1 VDAATADRLERL
13 TGVRVADC
21 RPLGGQHGVLHYRVR
36 LGDSR
41 VGFAKVAAS
50 PAGLTNPGFPAEAAG
65 LNWLAAAGAV
75 PVPGVLGHD
84 DEALVIDWIETG
96 HPDRAA
102 AARFGREL
110 AALHAAGADRFGAP
124 WPGAIAGLPLP
135 NGPVPGGPVP
145 GGPTAAP
152 AAPAPAAPQ

>member
-1 VDAATADRLERL
+1 MDATVTRLERL

-50 PAGLTNPGFPAEAAG
+50 PAGLTDPGFPAEAAG
-65 LNWLAAAGAV
+65 LDWLAAAGAV

-84 DEALVIDWIETG
+84 DQALVIEWIEVG

-102 AARFGREL
+102 AER
-110 AALHAAGADRFGAP
+110 
-124 WPGAIAGLPLP
+124 PGA
-135 NGPVPGGPVP
+135 
-145 GGPTAAP
+145 
-152 AAPAPAAPQ
+152 